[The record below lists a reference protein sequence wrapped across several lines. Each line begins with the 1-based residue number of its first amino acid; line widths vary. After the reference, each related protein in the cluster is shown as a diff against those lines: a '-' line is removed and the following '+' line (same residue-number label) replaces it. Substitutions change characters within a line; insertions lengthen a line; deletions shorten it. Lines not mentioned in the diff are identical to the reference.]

1 MRTVK
6 ALRIIGK
13 FSLLLAEMSE
23 NLSVDTA
30 EHYVAKFKRLHKELA
45 KFNRKNKNENTKPAF
60 EKTEQATA
68 KMIVFLEGEG
78 DPEVFAEA
86 KSNLEKAVQLMPGG
100 DKR

>member
-23 NLSVDTA
+23 NLNVATA

-45 KFNRKNKNENTKPAF
+45 KFNRKNKNENTRPAF

-86 KSNLEKAVQLMPGG
+86 NKTLKEAIEMLPGG
-100 DKR
+100 DER